1 MSRLSPLGAV
11 AAAAVLVALLLWVSG
26 DTLEARPATQEA
38 TATAT
43 AAHALYLP
51 LLARAFRPDLNFN
64 TPTPTPTTVP
74 GLKVRGHVR
83 LGNAAGP
90 GLAGVAIHLFYA
102 SYFPGEVIATTDAKG
117 YYESSFRAIPGD
129 EMVTVWAEGAG
140 YAFEPPQHTWRH
152 YYGYE
157 EAIRDF
163 VAVPA
168 TATPTASATASATAT
183 ETPTSTATATPTASA
198 TASAT
203 ATETPTSTATATE
216 TPTATP
222 TLTPPPSD
230 TPTPTWTVP
239 PDATL
244 TATPTPT
251 PSGSPTATATA
262 TPSVTLAPPTP
273 TPTHWGGYPY
283 PGPTPTI
290 ECPDGYEIDDYA
302 GQARPITP
310 GPLWQDRSFHP
321 ADRNDW
327 VWFDVTAG
335 QTYVAETG
343 QLADFVITELYV
355 YNLNGE
361 VVAEDTYT
369 GAPRAARVEWTAD
382 KSERLLALIHPYTT
396 SLRGCGATYQFR
408 LTAAP

>member
-1 MSRLSPLGAV
+1 MSRLSPLGA

-26 DTLEARPATQEA
+26 DALEARPAAQEA

-74 GLKVRGHVR
+74 GLMVRGHVR
-83 LGNAAGP
+83 LGGAGGP

-102 SYFPGEVIATTDAKG
+102 SYAPGDIVATTDANG
-117 YYESSFRAIPGD
+117 YYESPFRPIPGD
-129 EMVTVWAEGAG
+129 EMVTVWAEQAG

-163 VAVPA
+163 VAA
-168 TATPTASATASATAT
+168 TATPTATAT
-183 ETPTSTATATPTASA
+183 PSPTATATT
-198 TASAT
+198 
-203 ATETPTSTATATE
+203 TPTTPPTE
-216 TPTATP
+216 TPTATATPSP
-222 TLTPPPSD
+222 TATATVTPTTPPTE
-230 TPTPTWTVP
+230 TPTATATQTVTP
-239 PDATL
+239 GGSA

-251 PSGSPTATATA
+251 PSGSPTATAT
-262 TPSVTLAPPTP
+262 LAAPTP
-273 TPTHWGGYPY
+273 TPTFWGGYPY
-283 PGPTPTI
+283 PAPPPTI
-290 ECPDGYEIDDYA
+290 ECPDSYEIDDYA
-302 GQARPITP
+302 AQARPIAP
-310 GPLWQDRSFHP
+310 GPVWQDRTFHL

-343 QLADFVITELYV
+343 QLADYVITELYI

-361 VVAEDTYT
+361 VVAEDAYT
-369 GAPRAARVEWTAD
+369 DSSRAARAEWTAD
-382 KSERLLALIHPYTT
+382 KSERLLGLIHPYTT

-408 LTAAP
+408 LTALP

>member
-11 AAAAVLVALLLWVSG
+11 AAAVVLVALLLWVSG
-26 DTLEARPATQEA
+26 RPLEAHPAAQGA

-43 AAHALYLP
+43 AGHALYLP
-51 LLARAFRPDLNFN
+51 LLARAYRPDLNFN
-64 TPTPTPTTVP
+64 TPTPTPTTSP
-74 GLKVRGHVR
+74 GLMVRGHVR
-83 LGNAAGP
+83 LGSASGT
-90 GLAGVAIHLFYA
+90 GLPGVAIHLFYA
-102 SYFPGEVIATTDAKG
+102 AYAPGDIVATTDASG
-117 YYESSFRAIPGD
+117 YYEVPFRPIPGD
-129 EMVTVWAEGAG
+129 EMVTVWADLAG
-140 YAFEPPQHTWRH
+140 YAFEPPQHSWRH

-163 VAVPA
+163 VAL
-168 TATPTASATASATAT
+168 
-183 ETPTSTATATPTASA
+183 TATATPS
-198 TASAT
+198 S
-203 ATETPTSTATATE
+203 TPTSSPTATATA
-216 TPTATP
+216 TATATPSSTPTSSPTATP
-222 TLTPPPSD
+222 TLTPTDTPVL
-230 TPTPTWTVP
+230 TPTPT
-239 PDATL
+239 ATTSAGDTATP

-262 TPSVTLAPPTP
+262 TSSVTLAPPTP
-273 TPTHWGGYPY
+273 TATLWGGYPY
-283 PGPTPTI
+283 PVPSPTA
-290 ECPDGYEIDDYA
+290 ECPDAYEIDDYA
-302 GQARPITP
+302 GQARPISP
-310 GPLWQDRSFHP
+310 GPGWQDRSFHL

-361 VVAEDTYT
+361 VVAEDVYT